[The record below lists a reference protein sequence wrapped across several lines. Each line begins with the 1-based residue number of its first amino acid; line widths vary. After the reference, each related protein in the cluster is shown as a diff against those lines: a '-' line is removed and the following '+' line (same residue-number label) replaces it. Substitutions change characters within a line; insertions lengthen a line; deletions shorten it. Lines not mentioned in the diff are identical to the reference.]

1 TSLSSNHILTIHSL
15 LYIFYFFS

>member
-1 TSLSSNHILTIHSL
+1 SLSSNHILMIHFL